1 MTNQWFQKAWWLDWG
16 DSEITGIGNVLYAF
30 FRAFVLFWSCTMDS
44 FCFYCLKLRRTW
56 NEAKFFDYIKSYVRA
71 RFNQGAFVS
80 GHVLISWTHTSY
92 STCYFVDALRC
103 VLVADINMAAY
114 NHPLY
119 PIFTLTKKNITF
131 GYRYFMPWKYLR
143 SKKMKNKTLHSD

>member
-92 STCYFVDALRC
+92 STCYLVDALRS
-103 VLVADINMAAY
+103 NMGAY
-114 NHPLY
+114 NRPLNLFNHENNY
-119 PIFTLTKKNITF
+119 LNGHKTLEKTF
-131 GYRYFMPWKYLR
+131 KFSDAHFALFSTLVLR
-143 SKKMKNKTLHSD
+143 SMLF